1 MRTSPLL
8 AVALLTLSACGS
20 PSAGDSTPVVL
31 AGPPP
36 FPVESRAEWPT
47 QAWPTADPASVGIDP
62 AALKKLD
69 DYLFTRHGDDVDR
82 KGQRTNAFVLVKD
95 GKLVFERYARG
106 TTAETSLLTW
116 SVSKSFVNTLIG
128 IAVGE
133 GRFRV
138 DEPAGKY
145 YTALGPD
152 KQNVRITDLLRMSS
166 GIDWNETYEASPVFS
181 SVMAMLYTRG
191 QDDMPRFVAGHGL
204 AHAPGTRWSY
214 SSGDTNVLLAALRA
228 TMSDAEYASY
238 PWKALFLP
246 LGMKSARFERDGAGN
261 FVGSSYLYASARDLA
276 KWGLLYLTDGVWE
289 GKRLLPE
296 GWVAYTLTM
305 APAYHTTDV
314 PPPLWEDNPGAQV
327 YLNVGDPARNIPRP
341 WPAAPPDTFAALGH
355 WGKSIF
361 VIPSLD
367 LVAVRLGDDRE
378 YGCSVHHAS
387 KGCVPDREKAFTK
400 GYYLELLSGLVKR

>member
-1 MRTSPLL
+1 MVTRRAALL
-8 AVALLTLSACGS
+8 ALLALTGCSS
-20 PSAGDSTPVVL
+20 PGAGDSTPVVL
-31 AGPPP
+31 QGPPP
-36 FPVESRAEWPT
+36 FPAKPRTEWPT
-47 QAWPTADPASVGIDP
+47 QAWPTADPASVVIDP

-69 DYLFTRHGDDVDR
+69 DYLFARHGDDVDR

-133 GRFRV
+133 GRFKV

-145 YTALGPD
+145 YAALGPD

-191 QDDMPRFVAGHGL
+191 QDDMPRFAAGHGL
-204 AHAPGTRWSY
+204 AHAPGTHWSY

-228 TMSDAEYASY
+228 TMTDAEYASY
-238 PWKALFLP
+238 PWKALFEP

-276 KWGLLYLTDGVWE
+276 K
-289 GKRLLPE
+289 
-296 GWVAYTLTM
+296 
-305 APAYHTTDV
+305 
-314 PPPLWEDNPGAQV
+314 
-327 YLNVGDPARNIPRP
+327 
-341 WPAAPPDTFAALGH
+341 
-355 WGKSIF
+355 
-361 VIPSLD
+361 
-367 LVAVRLGDDRE
+367 
-378 YGCSVHHAS
+378 
-387 KGCVPDREKAFTK
+387 
-400 GYYLELLSGLVKR
+400 

>member
-1 MRTSPLL
+1 MPTRRAALFAALFALAGCSSP
-8 AVALLTLSACGS
+8 G
-20 PSAGDSTPVVL
+20 PGDATPVEL
-31 AGPPP
+31 KGPPP
-36 FPVESRAEWPT
+36 FAGKPRTEWPT
-47 QAWPTADPASVGIDP
+47 RAWSTADPASVGIDP

-69 DYLFTRHGDDVDR
+69 DYLFARNGDDVDR

-95 GKLVFERYARG
+95 GKLVFEHYARG

-133 GRFRV
+133 GRFKV
-138 DEPAGKY
+138 DDPAGKY
-145 YTALGPD
+145 YAALGPD
-152 KQNVRITDLLRMSS
+152 KQNVRLTDLLRMSS

-191 QDDMPRFVAGHGL
+191 TDDMPRFVAGHGL
-204 AHAPGTRWSY
+204 AHAPGTHWSY
-214 SSGDTNVLLAALRA
+214 SSGDTNLLLASLRD

-238 PWKALFLP
+238 PWRALFEP
-246 LGMKSARFERDGAGN
+246 LGMTSARFERDGAGN
-261 FVGSSYLYASARDLA
+261 FVGSSYLYATARDLA
-276 KWGLLYLTDGVWE
+276 KWGLLYLSDGVWD
-289 GKRLLPE
+289 GQRLLPE

-305 APAYHTTDV
+305 APAYFTTDV

-327 YLNVGDPARNIPRP
+327 YLNVGDPKRNIPRP

-367 LVAVRLGDDRE
+367 LIAVRLGDDRE
-378 YGCSVHHAS
+378 YGCSAHVQ
-387 KGCVPDREKAFTK
+387 KNCVPDREKAFTK